1 MQRLSQYANN
11 LPSDAKARYE
21 EKLDFI
27 GGIDP
32 FQTSNVGE
40 LDDHLPDVDA
50 SDLVSYLVL
59 QTSFVTTKQFK
70 ACKGLEAY
78 NQFVSGWD
86 KDVCNRK
93 VHGENLIT
101 ARVS

>member
-32 FQTSNVGE
+32 FQTSNVG
-40 LDDHLPDVDA
+40 
-50 SDLVSYLVL
+50 
-59 QTSFVTTKQFK
+59 
-70 ACKGLEAY
+70 
-78 NQFVSGWD
+78 
-86 KDVCNRK
+86 
-93 VHGENLIT
+93 
-101 ARVS
+101 